1 MKPIGIDLPIR
12 RGTTGFF
19 QQTFAST
26 DAIKANIKNLLMTNF
41 AERPINPTFGNNM
54 RRFVFEQDTAVNL
67 KKLEKNI
74 INAIESNFDSVIIND
89 IKFDQQQNN
98 NKINIA
104 ITFSITSIPN
114 VLERVNVE
122 LKSAT

>member
-12 RGTTGFF
+12 RGTNGFF

-54 RRFVFEQDTAVNL
+54 RQFVFEQDAAVNL

-74 INAIESNFDSVIIND
+74 INAIESNFDSVNIND

-114 VLERVNVE
+114 LLERVNVE